1 MFCLSKITGVLEH
14 SSWLLFIYAIPI
26 SGIISVVYCAMWWN
40 HLLQALSS
48 SLIVWGVGLSIVLS
62 IPFRSI
68 LFLLIICA
76 HSNAK

>member
-1 MFCLSKITGVLEH
+1 
-14 SSWLLFIYAIPI
+14 
-26 SGIISVVYCAMWWN
+26 MWWN

-76 HSNAK
+76 VLQILLILYFILIHQSHSNAK

>member
-1 MFCLSKITGVLEH
+1 
-14 SSWLLFIYAIPI
+14 
-26 SGIISVVYCAMWWN
+26 MWWN

-76 HSNAK
+76 VLQILLILFFILIHQSRSNTK